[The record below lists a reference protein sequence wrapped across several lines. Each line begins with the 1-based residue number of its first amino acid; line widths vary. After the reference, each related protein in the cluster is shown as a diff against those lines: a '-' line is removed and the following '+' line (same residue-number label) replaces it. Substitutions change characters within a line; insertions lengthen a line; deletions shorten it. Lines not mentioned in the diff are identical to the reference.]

1 MSRIEAYVVLAA
13 LLAAGCAGRSEVADE
28 APATALRP
36 AHAAPAIASPE
47 NAAAASSG
55 TVTPD
60 TIIDAN
66 ELIARMPPPPICRET
81 LRSNSNVL
89 EKRCMSAESWK
100 LWDRAEAKR
109 AAQIVRMMQGHP
121 SYR

>member
-1 MSRIEAYVVLAA
+1 MSRINAYVVLAA
-13 LLAAGCAGRSEVADE
+13 LLAAGCAGRSELADE
-28 APATALRP
+28 APAAALTP
-36 AHAAPAIASPE
+36 AHAAPE

-60 TIIDAN
+60 TVLDAN
-66 ELIARMPPPPICRET
+66 ELIARTPPPPICRES
-81 LRSNSNVL
+81 LRPNSNVL

-109 AAQIVRMMQGHP
+109 AAQIVKMMQGHP